1 MKDKIQ
7 LPSLLMY
14 RAVQKTKIF
23 RMSILMLKISFNRFC
38 MSNPISSDLQ
48 TRGVGIIIEYWGITD
63 KNHEVV
69 TLSCHTCLPDRQA
82 FGIFFISIHPFALII
97 SYLPSRSGGQA
108 GLAALK
114 RFVIYPNYP
123 LQN

>member
-7 LPSLLMY
+7 LPFLLMY

-69 TLSCHTCLPDRQA
+69 TLSCHTCPA
-82 FGIFFISIHPFALII
+82 GPSGIEEVCHIPKLSATELIYI
-97 SYLPSRSGGQA
+97 
-108 GLAALK
+108 
-114 RFVIYPNYP
+114 N
-123 LQN
+123 